1 MAKPKPKKPRPPEAV
16 TLALIDELRQKIDDI
31 TGTLVEIERTSSMLQ
46 RHVERERVRQ
56 SKRRARSGCRC

>member
-1 MAKPKPKKPRPPEAV
+1 MAKPKPKKPRTPEAV

-31 TGTLVEIERTSSMLQ
+31 TGTPVEIERAAGMLE
-46 RHVERERVRQ
+46 RHVERDRVMK